1 MVLSKIRKGDR
12 LTHFLKLLPFQGDR
26 LAFIITQGECP
37 GLGASALS
45 IIFALGKIKR

>member
-1 MVLSKIRKGDR
+1 MKNYKV
-12 LTHFLKLLPFQGDR
+12 FLKLLPLQGVRVASVIPQGD
-26 LAFIITQGECP
+26 CP